1 MYVGMRV
8 TVCVRPLIYMNT
20 GICVCKLCMYVLYV
34 CAYLC
39 QTVKQ
44 VWGLFLLCE
53 SKAQYC

>member
-1 MYVGMRV
+1 MCETTDVYEYRHM
-8 TVCVRPLIYMNT
+8 CVQI
-20 GICVCKLCMYVLYV
+20 LYV